1 MVGHSALPVQVARL
15 MDVREKMQKGYC
27 IEPDC
32 FDASAVGEEYCARHQ
47 MIHDL
52 LNELRELVE
61 DRREAEKAEGAVR
74 RRLRDLG
81 VDGV

>member
-1 MVGHSALPVQVARL
+1 

-27 IEPDC
+27 IEPEC

-61 DRREAEKAEGAVR
+61 DLHEAQKAVR
-74 RRLRDLG
+74 TVRQRLRELG
-81 VDGV
+81 VDNV